1 MSMKQFLSLM
11 DGMSEYTQL
20 KAAIEAGRTPVSM
33 TGAAAAHKTH
43 IIASLRAQLDR
54 SALVIVPDEST
65 AIRFAADLSV
75 LLGEPVQHFP
85 ARDFVL
91 LDMDGASGE
100 FEHQR
105 LGVLSAVLRQ
115 ECRVVVSS
123 VESACERTIPVERLR
138 SSILTIDQDECYE
151 AEQIVKKLLA
161 MGYQRREQV
170 EGICQFAKR
179 GGILDIFPPDR
190 TEPVRIEFW
199 DDSIDS
205 MFTFQVDTQRRQ
217 DPVERVTIPPA
228 REVLF
233 DSAEQLADL
242 LHQKVQEQKGKNGLK
257 VKEHLE
263 RDIERLEGG
272 LSPVSI
278 DRYQPLLYA
287 PETIFDYF
295 DEQSLTFLC
304 EPISCKEN
312 FANTMA
318 QHHEDVRML
327 LEDGVLFR
335 GCSTYYDDFTD
346 LCRNLVRH
354 TGILMDTF
362 SRSLNEV
369 VVRELISITASQLSA
384 WSGEYA
390 ILKDDLEDY
399 MKTGFCCVIFA
410 GTHRGAQALVDD
422 LNRDFSADLVQ
433 DVSQIIPRKIYVME
447 GTISAGMEYPQL
459 KLAVISHTRTG
470 SSKAKPARQ
479 KKGGGIKN
487 ISDLNVGDY
496 VVHVSHGI
504 GIFEGIVKR
513 DIHGVVKDYIQI
525 RYAGSDMLFV
535 PVTQLDLVTKY
546 IGGKE
551 DSIVKLNKLNSAEW
565 AKTRARVK
573 KAVKDMAD
581 ELIKLYAQRAAAK
594 GYAFSQDTDWQNDFE
609 RRFPYDETDDQLRCI
624 QEIKE
629 DMEKPTPMDRLLC
642 GDVGFGKTEVAIRA
656 AFKCVMDS
664 KQCAVLVPT
673 TILAWQHYQTFRKR
687 MEGFPIK
694 VDILSRFRTP
704 REQEQ
709 VLEELRRGE
718 IDVLVGTHRLV
729 QKDVRFKDLGLCII
743 DEEQRFGVKHKE
755 TFKEMRNNVDVLT
768 LSATPIPRTLNMAMS
783 GIRDMSTIEEAPQDR
798 QPVQTYVMEHDW
810 GILTQAMNK
819 ELRRGGQVFY
829 LHNRVDTI
837 DRCAATIQQMI
848 PDATVV
854 VAHGKMSEEQ
864 LSKVWKRL
872 IDHEIDILVCTTII
886 ETGVDVSNCN
896 TLIIED
902 ADRLGLSQLYQ
913 IRGRVGRSSRRAFA
927 YLTVTKGKALTD
939 VATKRLEAIREFTT
953 FGSGFRIAMRDLE
966 IRGAGNILGAQQ
978 HGHMEAVG
986 YEMYLKMLSDAVA
999 VAKGEKPDAQATECL
1014 VDIRIGAHIP
1024 EDYIESLAQRIDI
1037 YKKIASVQN
1046 EEDAMDIT
1054 DELIDRFGEP
1064 PEAVKGLIDVS
1075 LLRNMAAGLG
1085 IREISQRTD
1094 SLLFYPETVDMQ
1106 AASRL
1111 AAGLKGRVML
1121 NAGAKPYLAVKV
1133 AKGEKPI
1140 DTMRL
1145 ALTVMA
1151 GQDVAEAVQKPQKK
1165 QPLRGLP
1172 PKPYRD

>member
-1 MSMKQFLSLM
+1 MKQFLSLLQ
-11 DGMSEYTQL
+11 GMLEYQQL
-20 KAAIEAGRTPVSM
+20 SSALATGRTPVSVVG
-33 TGAAAAHKTH
+33 TAAAHKTH
-43 IIASLRAQLDR
+43 MIASLVSELNRQ
-54 SALVIVPDEST
+54 ALVIVPDEST
-65 AIRFAADLSV
+65 AIRFAADLST
-75 LLGEPVQHFP
+75 LLGEKVQHFP
-85 ARDFVL
+85 ARDYVL
-91 LDMDGASGE
+91 LDVDGASGE

-105 LGVLSAVLRQ
+105 LGVLSALVRK
-115 ECRVVVSS
+115 EARVVVAS
-123 VESACERTIPVERLR
+123 VESACERTLPVEKLQQ
-138 SSILTIDQDECYE
+138 SILTIDQNELYD
-151 AEQIVKKLLA
+151 ADQIVKQLVA
-161 MGYQRREQV
+161 MGYQRRDQV
-170 EGICQFAKR
+170 EGICQFARR
-179 GGILDIFPPDR
+179 GGILDVFPPDR
-190 TEPVRIEFW
+190 SEPVRIEFW
-199 DDSIDS
+199 DDSIDTMS
-205 MFTFQVDTQRRQ
+205 TFEVDTQRRQ
-217 DPVERVTIPPA
+217 EPIERVTLPPA
-228 REVLF
+228 REVLY
-233 DSAEQLADL
+233 DSPEQLVRL
-242 LHQKVQEQKGKNGLK
+242 LRAKAEEQKGKVGLK
-257 VKEHLE
+257 VREHLE
-263 RDIERLEGG
+263 KDIERLEGD
-272 LSPVSI
+272 LPPVSV
-278 DRYQPLLYA
+278 DRYLPILYA
-287 PETIFDYF
+287 PATIFDYF
-295 DEQSLTFLC
+295 EPQAMTFLC
-304 EPISCKEN
+304 EPVSCKEN
-312 FANTMA
+312 FSNAMA
-318 QHHEDVRML
+318 QHHEDVKML
-327 LEDGVLFR
+327 MEDGVLFR
-335 GCSTYYDDFTD
+335 GCSVFYDDFTD
-346 LCRNLVRH
+346 LCRSLCAHAGV
-354 TGILMDTF
+354 LMDTF
-362 SRSLNEV
+362 TRSLSEV
-369 VVRELISITASQLSA
+369 PVKELVQVTASQLST

-390 ILKDDLEDY
+390 ILKDDIEDY
-399 MKTGFCCVIFA
+399 MKTGFACVIFA
-410 GTHRGAQALVDD
+410 GTPRGAQALVSD
-422 LNRDFSADLVQ
+422 LQQDFSAQLVQ
-433 DVSQIIPRKIYVME
+433 DVSAIVPGNVSVLE
-447 GTISAGMEYPQL
+447 GTLSAGMEYPQL
-459 KLAVISHTRTG
+459 KLAILSHTRTG
-470 SSKAKPARQ
+470 GGKKKPVKQ
-479 KKGGGIKN
+479 KKGVNIKN

-513 DIHGVVKDYIQI
+513 DIHGVVKDYNKI

-535 PVTQLDLVTKY
+535 PVNQLDLVTRY
-546 IGGKE
+546 VGGKE
-551 DSIVKLNKLNSAEW
+551 DSVVKLNKLNSAEW

-594 GYAFSQDTDWQNDFE
+594 GYAFGQDTDWQNDFE

-624 QEIKE
+624 QEIKD
-629 DMEKPTPMDRLLC
+629 DMEKPVPMDRLLC

-656 AFKCVMDS
+656 AFKCVMDG

-673 TILAWQHYQTFRKR
+673 TILAWQHYQTFRNR
-687 MEGFPIK
+687 MEGFPVK

-709 VLEELRRGE
+709 VLEELRRGQ
-718 IDVLVGTHRLV
+718 IDILVGTHRLV
-729 QKDVRFKDLGLCII
+729 QKDVKFKDLGLCII

-829 LHNRVDTI
+829 LHNRVETI
-837 DRCAATIQQMI
+837 DRCAATIQNFL
-848 PDATVV
+848 PDAVVV

-999 VAKGEKPDAQATECL
+999 VAKGEKPDTQVTECL

-1024 EDYIESLAQRIDI
+1024 EEYIESLSQRIDI
-1037 YKKIASVQN
+1037 YKKIASIQN
-1046 EEDAMDIT
+1046 EGDALDIT
-1054 DELIDRFGEP
+1054 DELIDRFGDP

-1075 LLRNMAAGLG
+1075 LLRNTAAAQG
-1085 IREISQRTD
+1085 IKEISQRAD
-1094 SLLFYPETVDMQ
+1094 SLLLYPEVVDMEK
-1106 AASRL
+1106 ASRL
-1111 AAGLKGRVML
+1111 AAALKGRVML
-1121 NAGAKPYLAVKV
+1121 NAGAKPYLTVKV
-1133 AKGEKPI
+1133 AKGEKPL

-1145 ALTVMA
+1145 ALGIMA
-1151 GQDVAEAVQKPQKK
+1151 GESMTDGK
-1165 QPLRGLP
+1165 
-1172 PKPYRD
+1172 

>member
-1 MSMKQFLSLM
+1 M
-11 DGMSEYTQL
+11 
-20 KAAIEAGRTPVSM
+20 
-33 TGAAAAHKTH
+33 
-43 IIASLRAQLDR
+43 
-54 SALVIVPDEST
+54 
-65 AIRFAADLSV
+65 
-75 LLGEPVQHFP
+75 
-85 ARDFVL
+85 
-91 LDMDGASGE
+91 
-100 FEHQR
+100 
-105 LGVLSAVLRQ
+105 
-115 ECRVVVSS
+115 
-123 VESACERTIPVERLR
+123 
-138 SSILTIDQDECYE
+138 
-151 AEQIVKKLLA
+151 
-161 MGYQRREQV
+161 
-170 EGICQFAKR
+170 
-179 GGILDIFPPDR
+179 
-190 TEPVRIEFW
+190 
-199 DDSIDS
+199 
-205 MFTFQVDTQRRQ
+205 
-217 DPVERVTIPPA
+217 
-228 REVLF
+228 
-233 DSAEQLADL
+233 
-242 LHQKVQEQKGKNGLK
+242 
-257 VKEHLE
+257 
-263 RDIERLEGG
+263 
-272 LSPVSI
+272 
-278 DRYQPLLYA
+278 
-287 PETIFDYF
+287 
-295 DEQSLTFLC
+295 
-304 EPISCKEN
+304 
-312 FANTMA
+312 
-318 QHHEDVRML
+318 
-327 LEDGVLFR
+327 
-335 GCSTYYDDFTD
+335 
-346 LCRNLVRH
+346 
-354 TGILMDTF
+354 
-362 SRSLNEV
+362 
-369 VVRELISITASQLSA
+369 
-384 WSGEYA
+384 
-390 ILKDDLEDY
+390 
-399 MKTGFCCVIFA
+399 
-410 GTHRGAQALVDD
+410 
-422 LNRDFSADLVQ
+422 
-433 DVSQIIPRKIYVME
+433 
-447 GTISAGMEYPQL
+447 
-459 KLAVISHTRTG
+459 
-470 SSKAKPARQ
+470 
-479 KKGGGIKN
+479 
-487 ISDLNVGDY
+487 GDY

-513 DIHGVVKDYIQI
+513 DIHGVVKDYIKI

-551 DSIVKLNKLNSAEW
+551 DSVVKLNKLNSAEW

-581 ELIKLYAQRAAAK
+581 ELIKLYAKREAAQ
-594 GYAFSQDTDWQNDFE
+594 GYAFGPDTDWQNDFE

-624 QEIKE
+624 REIKD
-629 DMEKPTPMDRLLC
+629 DMEKPSPMDRLLC

-656 AFKCVMDS
+656 AFKCVMDG

-687 MEGFPIK
+687 MEGFPVK

-709 VLEELRRGE
+709 VLEELRRGQVD
-718 IDVLVGTHRLV
+718 IVVGTHRLV
-729 QKDVRFKDLGLCII
+729 QKDVKFKDLGLCII

-755 TFKEMRNNVDVLT
+755 SFKEMRNNVDVLT

-810 GILTQAMNK
+810 GILVQAISK

-837 DRCAATIQQMI
+837 DRCAATIQQFL

-872 IDHEIDILVCTTII
+872 LDHEIDILVCTTII

-986 YEMYLKMLSDAVA
+986 YEMYLKMLSEAVA
-999 VAKGEKPDAQATECL
+999 VAKGEKPEVQNTECL

-1024 EDYIESLAQRIDI
+1024 EDYIESLPQRIDI
-1037 YKKIASVQN
+1037 YKKIALVEN
-1046 EEDAMDIT
+1046 EKDASDII
-1054 DELIDRFGEP
+1054 DELIDRFGTP
-1064 PEAVKGLIDVS
+1064 PEAVKGLVDVS

-1133 AKGEKPI
+1133 AKGEKPV

-1145 ALTVMA
+1145 ALTMMA
-1151 GQDVAEAVQKPQKK
+1151 GEA
-1165 QPLRGLP
+1165 P
-1172 PKPYRD
+1172 PAK

>member
-1 MSMKQFLSLM
+1 M
-11 DGMSEYTQL
+11 
-20 KAAIEAGRTPVSM
+20 
-33 TGAAAAHKTH
+33 
-43 IIASLRAQLDR
+43 
-54 SALVIVPDEST
+54 
-65 AIRFAADLSV
+65 
-75 LLGEPVQHFP
+75 
-85 ARDFVL
+85 
-91 LDMDGASGE
+91 
-100 FEHQR
+100 
-105 LGVLSAVLRQ
+105 
-115 ECRVVVSS
+115 
-123 VESACERTIPVERLR
+123 
-138 SSILTIDQDECYE
+138 
-151 AEQIVKKLLA
+151 
-161 MGYQRREQV
+161 
-170 EGICQFAKR
+170 
-179 GGILDIFPPDR
+179 
-190 TEPVRIEFW
+190 
-199 DDSIDS
+199 
-205 MFTFQVDTQRRQ
+205 
-217 DPVERVTIPPA
+217 
-228 REVLF
+228 
-233 DSAEQLADL
+233 
-242 LHQKVQEQKGKNGLK
+242 
-257 VKEHLE
+257 
-263 RDIERLEGG
+263 
-272 LSPVSI
+272 
-278 DRYQPLLYA
+278 
-287 PETIFDYF
+287 
-295 DEQSLTFLC
+295 
-304 EPISCKEN
+304 
-312 FANTMA
+312 
-318 QHHEDVRML
+318 
-327 LEDGVLFR
+327 
-335 GCSTYYDDFTD
+335 
-346 LCRNLVRH
+346 
-354 TGILMDTF
+354 
-362 SRSLNEV
+362 
-369 VVRELISITASQLSA
+369 
-384 WSGEYA
+384 
-390 ILKDDLEDY
+390 
-399 MKTGFCCVIFA
+399 
-410 GTHRGAQALVDD
+410 
-422 LNRDFSADLVQ
+422 
-433 DVSQIIPRKIYVME
+433 
-447 GTISAGMEYPQL
+447 SAGMEYPQL
-459 KLAVISHTRTG
+459 KLAVISHAKTG
-470 SSKAKPARQ
+470 SSRKKPAKAK
-479 KKGGGIKN
+479 KGGIKN

-513 DIHGVVKDYIQI
+513 DIHGVVKDYIKI

-551 DSIVKLNKLNSAEW
+551 DSVVKLNKLNSAEW

-581 ELIKLYAQRAAAK
+581 ELIKLYAKREAAQ
-594 GYAFSQDTDWQNDFE
+594 GYAFGPDTDWQNDFE

-624 QEIKE
+624 QEIKD
-629 DMEKPTPMDRLLC
+629 DMEKPSPMDRLLC

-656 AFKCVMDS
+656 AFKCVMDG

-687 MEGFPIK
+687 MEGFPVK

-709 VLEELRRGE
+709 VLEELRRGQVD
-718 IDVLVGTHRLV
+718 IVVGTHRLV
-729 QKDVRFKDLGLCII
+729 QKDVKFKDLGLCII

-755 TFKEMRNNVDVLT
+755 SFKEMRNNVDVLT

-810 GILTQAMNK
+810 GILVQAISK

-837 DRCAATIQQMI
+837 DRCAATIQQFL

-872 IDHEIDILVCTTII
+872 LDHEIDILVCTTII

-986 YEMYLKMLSDAVA
+986 YEMYLKMLSEAVA
-999 VAKGEKPDAQATECL
+999 VAKGEKPEVQNTECL

-1024 EDYIESLAQRIDI
+1024 EDYIESLPQRIDI
-1037 YKKIASVQN
+1037 YKKIASVEN
-1046 EEDAMDIT
+1046 EKDASDII
-1054 DELIDRFGEP
+1054 DELIDRFGTP
-1064 PEAVKGLIDVS
+1064 PEAVKGLVDVS

-1133 AKGEKPI
+1133 AKGEKPV

-1145 ALTVMA
+1145 ALTMMA
-1151 GQDVAEAVQKPQKK
+1151 GEAPAAK
-1165 QPLRGLP
+1165 
-1172 PKPYRD
+1172 

>member
-1 MSMKQFLSLM
+1 M
-11 DGMSEYTQL
+11 
-20 KAAIEAGRTPVSM
+20 
-33 TGAAAAHKTH
+33 
-43 IIASLRAQLDR
+43 
-54 SALVIVPDEST
+54 
-65 AIRFAADLSV
+65 
-75 LLGEPVQHFP
+75 
-85 ARDFVL
+85 
-91 LDMDGASGE
+91 
-100 FEHQR
+100 
-105 LGVLSAVLRQ
+105 
-115 ECRVVVSS
+115 
-123 VESACERTIPVERLR
+123 
-138 SSILTIDQDECYE
+138 
-151 AEQIVKKLLA
+151 
-161 MGYQRREQV
+161 
-170 EGICQFAKR
+170 
-179 GGILDIFPPDR
+179 
-190 TEPVRIEFW
+190 
-199 DDSIDS
+199 
-205 MFTFQVDTQRRQ
+205 
-217 DPVERVTIPPA
+217 
-228 REVLF
+228 
-233 DSAEQLADL
+233 
-242 LHQKVQEQKGKNGLK
+242 
-257 VKEHLE
+257 
-263 RDIERLEGG
+263 
-272 LSPVSI
+272 
-278 DRYQPLLYA
+278 
-287 PETIFDYF
+287 
-295 DEQSLTFLC
+295 
-304 EPISCKEN
+304 
-312 FANTMA
+312 
-318 QHHEDVRML
+318 
-327 LEDGVLFR
+327 
-335 GCSTYYDDFTD
+335 
-346 LCRNLVRH
+346 
-354 TGILMDTF
+354 MDTF
-362 SRSLNEV
+362 TRSLSDV
-369 VVRELISITASQLSA
+369 PVRELVQLSASQLST

-390 ILKDDLEDY
+390 ILKDDIEDY

-410 GTHRGAQALVDD
+410 GTPRGAQALTED
-422 LNRDFSADLVQ
+422 LQKDFSAQLVR
-433 DVSQIIPRKIYVME
+433 DVPSIDPGRIYVLE
-447 GTISAGMEYPQL
+447 GTLSAGMEYPQL
-459 KLAVISHTRTG
+459 KLAVISHAKTG
-470 SSKAKPARQ
+470 SSRKKPAKAK
-479 KKGGGIKN
+479 KGGIKN

-513 DIHGVVKDYIQI
+513 DIHGVVKDYIKI

-551 DSIVKLNKLNSAEW
+551 DSVVKLNKLNSAEW

-581 ELIKLYAQRAAAK
+581 ELIKLYAKREAAQ
-594 GYAFSQDTDWQNDFE
+594 GYAFGPDTDWQNDFE

-624 QEIKE
+624 REIKD
-629 DMEKPTPMDRLLC
+629 DMEKPSPMDRLLC

-656 AFKCVMDS
+656 AFKCVMDG

-687 MEGFPIK
+687 MEGFPVK

-709 VLEELRRGE
+709 VLEELRRGQVD
-718 IDVLVGTHRLV
+718 IVVGTHRLV
-729 QKDVRFKDLGLCII
+729 QKDVKFKDLGLCII

-755 TFKEMRNNVDVLT
+755 SFKEMRNNVDVLT

-810 GILTQAMNK
+810 GILVQAISK

-837 DRCAATIQQMI
+837 DRCAATIQQFL

-872 IDHEIDILVCTTII
+872 LDHEIDILVCTTII

-986 YEMYLKMLSDAVA
+986 YEMYLKMLSEAVA
-999 VAKGEKPDAQATECL
+999 VAKGEKPEVQNTECL

-1024 EDYIESLAQRIDI
+1024 EDYIESLPQRIDI
-1037 YKKIASVQN
+1037 YKKIASVEN
-1046 EEDAMDIT
+1046 EKDASDII
-1054 DELIDRFGEP
+1054 DELIDRFGTP
-1064 PEAVKGLIDVS
+1064 PEAVKGLVDVS

-1133 AKGEKPI
+1133 AKGEKPV

-1145 ALTVMA
+1145 ALTMMA
-1151 GQDVAEAVQKPQKK
+1151 GEA
-1165 QPLRGLP
+1165 P
-1172 PKPYRD
+1172 PAK

>member
-1 MSMKQFLSLM
+1 MKQFLSLL
-11 DGMSEYTQL
+11 DGMMEYEQL
-20 KAAIEAGRTPVSM
+20 KTALQNGRTPISIS
-33 TGAAAAHKTH
+33 GAAASHKTNM
-43 IIASLRAQLDR
+43 IA
-54 SALVIVPDEST
+54 ALVSQLNRRALIIVPDEST
-65 AIRFAADLSV
+65 AIRFAADLST
-75 LLGEPVQHFP
+75 LLGEKVLHFP
-85 ARDFVL
+85 ARDYVL
-91 LDMDGASGE
+91 LDVDGASGE

-105 LGVLSAVLRQ
+105 LGVLSAVLRK
-115 ECRVVVSS
+115 EAKVVVSS
-123 VESACERTIPVERLR
+123 IESACERTIPVKKLEE
-138 SSILTIDQDECYE
+138 SILTIDSDGQYDCEK
-151 AEQIVKKLLA
+151 IVEKLVA
-161 MGYQRREQV
+161 MGYQRRDQV
-170 EGICQFAKR
+170 EGICQFARR

-190 TEPVRIEFW
+190 TDPVRIEFW
-199 DDSIDS
+199 DDEIDMMS
-205 MFTFQVDTQRRQ
+205 SFQVDTQRRQ
-217 DPVERVTIPPA
+217 DPVDKVTIPPA

-233 DSAEQLADL
+233 DSPQALIDL
-242 LHQKVQEQKGKNGLK
+242 LNKQVEAQKGKTGVK

-263 RDIERLEGG
+263 RDIERLDGG

-278 DRYQPLLYA
+278 DRYLPILYE
-287 PETIFDYF
+287 PTTIFDYF
-295 DEQSLTFLC
+295 EADAMTFLC

-312 FANTMA
+312 FSNAMA
-318 QHHEDVRML
+318 QHHEDVKML
-327 LEDGVLFR
+327 LEDGILFR
-335 GCSTYYDDFTD
+335 GCSVYYDDFTD
-346 LCRNLVRH
+346 LCQNLCRH
-354 TGILMDTF
+354 AGVLMDTF
-362 SRSLNEV
+362 SRSVNEV
-369 VVRELISITASQLSA
+369 PIKELISITASQLST

-390 ILKDDLEDY
+390 ILKDDIEDY
-399 MKTGFCCVIFA
+399 VKTGFCCVIFA
-410 GTHRGAQALVDD
+410 GTYRGAQALVSD
-422 LNRDFSADLVQ
+422 LNHDFSADFVQ
-433 DVSQIIPRKIYVME
+433 DVSTIVPGKIYVVE
-447 GTISAGMEYPQL
+447 GTLSAGMEYPQL
-459 KLAVISHTRTG
+459 KLAVLSHTKTG
-470 SSKAKPARQ
+470 ASKTKAPKQ
-479 KKGGGIKN
+479 KKGVNIKN

-513 DIHGVVKDYIQI
+513 DIHGVVKDYIKI

-581 ELIKLYAQRAAAK
+581 ELIKLYAKREAAK

-624 QEIKE
+624 QEIKD
-629 DMEKPTPMDRLLC
+629 DMEKPVPMDRLLC

-656 AFKCVMDS
+656 AFKCVMDG

-718 IDVLVGTHRLV
+718 IDIVVGTHRLV
-729 QKDVRFKDLGLCII
+729 QKDVKFKDLGLCII

-755 TFKEMRNNVDVLT
+755 SFKEMRNNVDVLT

-837 DRCAATIQQMI
+837 DRCAATIQQFL

-902 ADRLGLSQLYQ
+902 ADKLGLSQLYQ

-999 VAKGEKPDAQATECL
+999 VAKGEKPDAQTTECL

-1037 YKKIASVQN
+1037 YKKIASIEN
-1046 EEDAMDIT
+1046 EADALDIT
-1054 DELIDRFGEP
+1054 DELIDRFGDP

-1075 LLRNMAAGLG
+1075 LLRNTAAKIG
-1085 IREISQRTD
+1085 IKEISQRAD
-1094 SLLFYPETVDMQ
+1094 SLLLYPEMVDMEK
-1106 AASRL
+1106 ASHL
-1111 AAGLKGRVML
+1111 ASALKGRVML
-1121 NAGAKPYLAVKV
+1121 NAGAKPYITVKV

-1140 DTMRL
+1140 DTMRI
-1145 ALTVMA
+1145 ALGIMSGENV
-1151 GQDVAEAVQKPQKK
+1151 DLSKK
-1165 QPLRGLP
+1165 
-1172 PKPYRD
+1172 

>member
-1 MSMKQFLSLM
+1 MKQFLTLM
-11 DGMSEYTQL
+11 DGMVEYRQM
-20 KAAIEAGRTPVSM
+20 KEALQQGRVPVSVS
-33 TGAAAAHKTH
+33 GVSASHKTH
-43 IIASLRAQLDR
+43 IIASLAAQLEKP
-54 SALVIVPDEST
+54 ALVIVPDEST
-65 AIRFAADLSV
+65 AIRFTADLSV
-75 LLGEPVQHFP
+75 LLGERVLHFP
-85 ARDFVL
+85 ARDYVL
-91 LDMDGASGE
+91 LDVDGASGE

-105 LGVLSAVLRQ
+105 LGVLSELLQGTA
-115 ECRVVVSS
+115 RVVVASA
-123 VESACERTIPVERLR
+123 ESACERTIPKETLKD
-138 SSILTIDQDECYE
+138 SILTIDMDGSYDQK
-151 AEQIVKKLLA
+151 QVVKKLVA
-161 MGYQRREQV
+161 MGYQYRDQV
-170 EGICQFAKR
+170 EGICQFARR

-190 TEPVRIEFW
+190 SEPVRIEFW
-199 DDSIDS
+199 DDEIDTMS
-205 MFTFQVDTQRRQ
+205 TFQVDTQRRQ
-217 DPVERVTIPPA
+217 DSIEQVTIPPA
-228 REVLF
+228 REVLYQ
-233 DSAEQLADL
+233 SPQKLADL
-242 LHQKVQEQKGKNGLK
+242 LRQQMAAQKGKAGVQ
-257 VKEHLE
+257 VKEHLQ

-272 LSPVSI
+272 LNPVSI
-278 DRYQPLLYA
+278 DRYLPILYQPQ
-287 PETIFDYF
+287 TIFDYF
-295 DEQSLTFLC
+295 EADALAFLC
-304 EPISCKEN
+304 EPVSCKEN
-312 FANTMA
+312 FANAMA
-318 QHHEDVRML
+318 QHHEDVKML
-327 LEDGVLFR
+327 MEQGILFR
-335 GCSTYYDDFTD
+335 GCSVYYDDFTE
-346 LCRNLVRH
+346 LCRKFCRCQSVM
-354 TGILMDTF
+354 MDTF
-362 SRSLNEV
+362 TRSLSDV
-369 VVRELISITASQLSA
+369 PVRELVQLSASQLST

-390 ILKDDLEDY
+390 ILKDDIEDY

-410 GTHRGAQALVDD
+410 GTPRGAQALTED
-422 LNRDFSADLVQ
+422 LQKDFSAQLVR
-433 DVSQIIPRKIYVME
+433 DVPSIDPGRIYVLE
-447 GTISAGMEYPQL
+447 GTLSAGMEYPQL
-459 KLAVISHTRTG
+459 KLAVISHAKTG
-470 SSKAKPARQ
+470 SSHKKPAKAK
-479 KKGGGIKN
+479 KGGIKN

-513 DIHGVVKDYIQI
+513 DIHGVVKDYIKI

-551 DSIVKLNKLNSAEW
+551 DSVVKLNKLNSAEW

-581 ELIKLYAQRAAAK
+581 ELIKLYAKREAAQ
-594 GYAFSQDTDWQNDFE
+594 GYAFGPDTDWQNDFE

-624 QEIKE
+624 REIKD
-629 DMEKPTPMDRLLC
+629 DMEKPSPMDRLLC

-656 AFKCVMDS
+656 AFKCVMDG

-687 MEGFPIK
+687 MEGFPVK

-709 VLEELRRGE
+709 VLEELRRGQVD
-718 IDVLVGTHRLV
+718 IVVGTHRLV
-729 QKDVRFKDLGLCII
+729 QKDVKFKDLGLCII

-755 TFKEMRNNVDVLT
+755 SFKEMRNNVDVLT

-810 GILTQAMNK
+810 GILVQAISK

-837 DRCAATIQQMI
+837 DRCAATIQQFL

-872 IDHEIDILVCTTII
+872 LDHEIDILVCTTII

-986 YEMYLKMLSDAVA
+986 YEMYLKMLSEAVA
-999 VAKGEKPDAQATECL
+999 VAKGEKPEVQNTECL

-1024 EDYIESLAQRIDI
+1024 EDYIESLPQRIDI
-1037 YKKIASVQN
+1037 YKKIASVEN
-1046 EEDAMDIT
+1046 EKDASDII
-1054 DELIDRFGEP
+1054 DELIDRFGTP
-1064 PEAVKGLIDVS
+1064 PEAVKGLVDVS

-1133 AKGEKPI
+1133 AKGEKPV

-1145 ALTVMA
+1145 ALTMMA
-1151 GQDVAEAVQKPQKK
+1151 GEA
-1165 QPLRGLP
+1165 P
-1172 PKPYRD
+1172 PAK

>member
-1 MSMKQFLSLM
+1 MKQFFSLL
-11 DGMSEYTQL
+11 DGMMEYRQL
-20 KAAIEAGRTPVSM
+20 KEAIEQGRVPVSL

-43 IIASLRAQLDR
+43 IIASLVYQLQR
-54 SALVIVPDEST
+54 PALVIVPDEST
-65 AIRFAADLSV
+65 AIRFAADLNT
-75 LLGEPVQHFP
+75 LLGERVLHFP
-85 ARDFVL
+85 ARDYVL
-91 LDMDGASGE
+91 LDVDGASGE

-105 LGVLSAVLRQ
+105 LGTLSALLRG
-115 ECRVVVSS
+115 EARVVVASA
-123 VESACERTIPVERLR
+123 ESACERTIPKEKLTA
-138 SSILTIDQDECYE
+138 SILEIDQDGSYDEE
-151 AEQIVKKLLA
+151 EIVQKLVA
-161 MGYQRREQV
+161 MGYQHRDQV
-170 EGICQFAKR
+170 EGICQFARR

-190 TEPVRIEFW
+190 TQPVRIEFW
-199 DDSIDS
+199 DDSIDTMS
-205 MFTFQVDTQRRQ
+205 TFQVDTQRRQ

-228 REVLF
+228 REVLY
-233 DSAEQLADL
+233 DSPEKLIAL
-242 LHQKVQEQKGKNGLK
+242 LQKQVAAQKGKAGVQ
-257 VKEHLE
+257 VKEHLQ
-263 RDIERLEGG
+263 RDIERLDGG

-278 DRYQPLLYA
+278 DRYLPILYE
-287 PETIFDYF
+287 PQTILDYF
-295 DEQSLTFLC
+295 DEQAMTFLC
-304 EPISCKEN
+304 EPVSCREN
-312 FANTMA
+312 FANAMA
-318 QHHEDVRML
+318 QHHEDIKML
-327 LEDGVLFR
+327 LEEGVLFK
-335 GCSTYYDDFTD
+335 GCSVYYDDFTE
-346 LCRNLVRH
+346 LCRKLCRH
-354 TGILMDTF
+354 QGVLMDTF
-362 SRSLNEV
+362 TRSLNEV
-369 VVRELISITASQLSA
+369 PLKELVQITASQLST

-390 ILKDDLEDY
+390 ILKDDVEDY
-399 MKTGFCCVIFA
+399 MKTGFCCVVFA
-410 GTHRGAQALVDD
+410 GTPRGAQALAED
-422 LNRDFSADLVQ
+422 LRQDFSADLVQ
-433 DVSQIIPRKIYVME
+433 DVSAITPGKIYVLE
-447 GTISAGMEYPQL
+447 GTLSAGMEYPQL
-459 KLAVISHTRTG
+459 KLAIISHAKTGVSRTRAP
-470 SSKAKPARQ
+470 KQ
-479 KKGGGIKN
+479 KKGGHIKN
-487 ISDLNVGDY
+487 LSDLNVGDY

-513 DIHGVVKDYIQI
+513 EIHGVVKDYIKI
-525 RYAGSDMLFV
+525 RYAGTDMLFV
-535 PVTQLDLVTKY
+535 PVTQMDLVTKY

-551 DSIVKLNKLNSAEW
+551 EGIVKLNKLNSAEW

-581 ELIKLYAQRAAAK
+581 ELIKLYAKREASK
-594 GYAFSQDTDWQNDFE
+594 GYAFGQDTDWQNDFE

-624 QEIKE
+624 QEIKA
-629 DMEKPTPMDRLLC
+629 DMERPVPMDRLLC

-656 AFKCVMDS
+656 AFKCVMDG

-673 TILAWQHYQTFRKR
+673 TILAWQHYQTFRNR
-687 MEGFPIK
+687 MEGFPVK

-718 IDVLVGTHRLV
+718 IDVIIGTHRLV
-729 QKDVRFKDLGLCII
+729 QKDVKFKDLGLCII

-837 DRCAATIQQMI
+837 DSCAATIQKLI

-872 IDHEIDILVCTTII
+872 LDHEIDILVCTTII

-999 VAKGEKPDAQATECL
+999 VAKGEKPDTQATECQ

-1024 EDYIESLAQRIDI
+1024 EDYIESLPQRIDI
-1037 YKKIASVQN
+1037 YKKIASVENDQ
-1046 EEDAMDIT
+1046 DALDIT
-1054 DELIDRFGEP
+1054 DELIDRFGDP
-1064 PEAVKGLIDVS
+1064 PESVKGLIDVS
-1075 LLRNMAAGLG
+1075 LLRNKAASLG
-1085 IREISQRTD
+1085 IKEISQRTD
-1094 SLLFYPETVDMQ
+1094 SLLFYPEVVDME

-1111 AAGLKGRVML
+1111 AANLKGRVML
-1121 NAGAKPYLAVKV
+1121 NAGAKPYLAVRV
-1133 AKGEKPI
+1133 LKGEKPV

-1145 ALTVMA
+1145 ALDAMSPDA
-1151 GQDVAEAVQKPQKK
+1151 PRA
-1165 QPLRGLP
+1165 
-1172 PKPYRD
+1172 

>member
-1 MSMKQFLSLM
+1 M
-11 DGMSEYTQL
+11 
-20 KAAIEAGRTPVSM
+20 
-33 TGAAAAHKTH
+33 
-43 IIASLRAQLDR
+43 
-54 SALVIVPDEST
+54 
-65 AIRFAADLSV
+65 
-75 LLGEPVQHFP
+75 
-85 ARDFVL
+85 
-91 LDMDGASGE
+91 
-100 FEHQR
+100 
-105 LGVLSAVLRQ
+105 
-115 ECRVVVSS
+115 
-123 VESACERTIPVERLR
+123 
-138 SSILTIDQDECYE
+138 
-151 AEQIVKKLLA
+151 
-161 MGYQRREQV
+161 
-170 EGICQFAKR
+170 
-179 GGILDIFPPDR
+179 
-190 TEPVRIEFW
+190 
-199 DDSIDS
+199 
-205 MFTFQVDTQRRQ
+205 
-217 DPVERVTIPPA
+217 
-228 REVLF
+228 
-233 DSAEQLADL
+233 
-242 LHQKVQEQKGKNGLK
+242 
-257 VKEHLE
+257 
-263 RDIERLEGG
+263 
-272 LSPVSI
+272 
-278 DRYQPLLYA
+278 
-287 PETIFDYF
+287 
-295 DEQSLTFLC
+295 
-304 EPISCKEN
+304 
-312 FANTMA
+312 
-318 QHHEDVRML
+318 
-327 LEDGVLFR
+327 
-335 GCSTYYDDFTD
+335 
-346 LCRNLVRH
+346 
-354 TGILMDTF
+354 
-362 SRSLNEV
+362 
-369 VVRELISITASQLSA
+369 
-384 WSGEYA
+384 
-390 ILKDDLEDY
+390 
-399 MKTGFCCVIFA
+399 
-410 GTHRGAQALVDD
+410 
-422 LNRDFSADLVQ
+422 
-433 DVSQIIPRKIYVME
+433 
-447 GTISAGMEYPQL
+447 
-459 KLAVISHTRTG
+459 
-470 SSKAKPARQ
+470 
-479 KKGGGIKN
+479 
-487 ISDLNVGDY
+487 GDY

-513 DIHGVVKDYIQI
+513 DIHGVVKDYIKI

-551 DSIVKLNKLNSAEW
+551 DSVVKLNKLNSAEW

-581 ELIKLYAQRAAAK
+581 ELIKLYAKREAAQ
-594 GYAFSQDTDWQNDFE
+594 GYAFGPDTDWQNDFE

-624 QEIKE
+624 QEIKD
-629 DMEKPTPMDRLLC
+629 DMEKPSPMDRLLC

-656 AFKCVMDS
+656 AFKCVMDG

-687 MEGFPIK
+687 MEGFPVK

-709 VLEELRRGE
+709 VLEELRRGQVD
-718 IDVLVGTHRLV
+718 IVVGTHRLV
-729 QKDVRFKDLGLCII
+729 QKDVKFKDLGLCII

-755 TFKEMRNNVDVLT
+755 SFKEMRNNVDVLT

-810 GILTQAMNK
+810 GILVQAISK

-837 DRCAATIQQMI
+837 DRCAATIQQFL

-864 LSKVWKRL
+864 LSKAWKRL
-872 IDHEIDILVCTTII
+872 LDHEIDILVCTTII

-986 YEMYLKMLSDAVA
+986 YEMYLKMLSEAVA
-999 VAKGEKPDAQATECL
+999 VAKGEKPEVQNTECL

-1024 EDYIESLAQRIDI
+1024 EDYIESLPQRIDI
-1037 YKKIASVQN
+1037 YKKIASVEN
-1046 EEDAMDIT
+1046 EKDASDII
-1054 DELIDRFGEP
+1054 DELIDRFGTP
-1064 PEAVKGLIDVS
+1064 PEAVKGLVDVS

-1094 SLLFYPETVDMQ
+1094 SLLFYPATVDMQ

-1133 AKGEKPI
+1133 AKGEKPV

-1145 ALTVMA
+1145 ALTMMA
-1151 GQDVAEAVQKPQKK
+1151 GEA
-1165 QPLRGLP
+1165 P
-1172 PKPYRD
+1172 PAK

>member
-1 MSMKQFLSLM
+1 MKQFLTLM
-11 DGMSEYTQL
+11 DGMVEYRQM
-20 KAAIEAGRTPVSM
+20 KEALQQGRVPVSVS
-33 TGAAAAHKTH
+33 GASASHKTH
-43 IIASLRAQLDR
+43 IIASLAAQLDKP
-54 SALVIVPDEST
+54 ALVIVPDEST
-65 AIRFAADLSV
+65 AIRFTADLSV
-75 LLGEPVQHFP
+75 LLGERVLHFP
-85 ARDFVL
+85 ARDYVL
-91 LDMDGASGE
+91 LDVDGASGE

-105 LGVLSAVLRQ
+105 LGVLSELLQGTA
-115 ECRVVVSS
+115 RVVVASA
-123 VESACERTIPVERLR
+123 ESACERTIPKETLKD
-138 SSILTIDQDECYE
+138 SILTIDMDGSYDQ
-151 AEQIVKKLLA
+151 EQVVKKLVA
-161 MGYQRREQV
+161 MGYQCRDQV
-170 EGICQFAKR
+170 EGICQFARR

-190 TEPVRIEFW
+190 NEPVRIEFW
-199 DDSIDS
+199 DDEIDTMS
-205 MFTFQVDTQRRQ
+205 TFQVDTQRRQ
-217 DPVERVTIPPA
+217 DSIEQVTIPPA
-228 REVLF
+228 REVLYQ
-233 DSAEQLADL
+233 SPQKLAEL
-242 LHQKVQEQKGKNGLK
+242 LRQQMAAQKGKAGVQ
-257 VKEHLE
+257 VKEHLQ

-272 LSPVSI
+272 LNPVSI
-278 DRYQPLLYA
+278 DRYLPILYQPQ
-287 PETIFDYF
+287 TIFDYF
-295 DEQSLTFLC
+295 EADALAFLC
-304 EPISCKEN
+304 EPVSCKEN
-312 FANTMA
+312 FANAMA
-318 QHHEDVRML
+318 QHHEDVKML
-327 LEDGVLFR
+327 MEQGILFR
-335 GCSTYYDDFTD
+335 GCSVYYDDFTE
-346 LCRNLVRH
+346 LCRKFCRCQSVM
-354 TGILMDTF
+354 MDTF
-362 SRSLNEV
+362 TRSLSDV
-369 VVRELISITASQLSA
+369 PVRELVQMSASQLST

-390 ILKDDLEDY
+390 ILKDDIEDY

-410 GTHRGAQALVDD
+410 GTSRGAQALTED
-422 LNRDFSADLVQ
+422 LQKDFSAQLVR
-433 DVSQIIPRKIYVME
+433 DVPSIDPGRIYVLE
-447 GTISAGMEYPQL
+447 GTLSAGMEYPQL
-459 KLAVISHTRTG
+459 KLAVISHAKTG
-470 SSKAKPARQ
+470 SSRKKPAKAK
-479 KKGGGIKN
+479 KGGIKN

-513 DIHGVVKDYIQI
+513 DIHGVVKDYIKI

-551 DSIVKLNKLNSAEW
+551 DSVVKLNKLNSAEW

-581 ELIKLYAQRAAAK
+581 ELIKLYAKREAAQ
-594 GYAFSQDTDWQNDFE
+594 GYAFGPDTDWQNDFE

-624 QEIKE
+624 REIKD
-629 DMEKPTPMDRLLC
+629 DMEKPSPMDRLLC

-656 AFKCVMDS
+656 AFKCVMDG

-687 MEGFPIK
+687 MEGFPVK

-709 VLEELRRGE
+709 VLEELRRGQ
-718 IDVLVGTHRLV
+718 IDIVVGTHRLV
-729 QKDVRFKDLGLCII
+729 QKDVKFKDLGLCII

-755 TFKEMRNNVDVLT
+755 SFKEMRNNVDVLT

-810 GILTQAMNK
+810 GILVQAISK

-837 DRCAATIQQMI
+837 DRCAATIQQFL

-872 IDHEIDILVCTTII
+872 LDHEIDILVCTTII

-986 YEMYLKMLSDAVA
+986 YEMYLKMLSEAVA
-999 VAKGEKPDAQATECL
+999 VAKGEKPEVQNTECL

-1024 EDYIESLAQRIDI
+1024 EDYIESLPQRIDI
-1037 YKKIASVQN
+1037 YKKIASVEN
-1046 EEDAMDIT
+1046 EKDASDII
-1054 DELIDRFGEP
+1054 DELIDRFGTP
-1064 PEAVKGLIDVS
+1064 PEAVKGLVDVS

-1133 AKGEKPI
+1133 AKGEKPV

-1145 ALTVMA
+1145 ALTMMA
-1151 GQDVAEAVQKPQKK
+1151 GETPAAK
-1165 QPLRGLP
+1165 
-1172 PKPYRD
+1172 

>member
-1 MSMKQFLSLM
+1 MKQFLTLM
-11 DGMSEYTQL
+11 DGMVEYRQM
-20 KAAIEAGRTPVSM
+20 KEALQQGRVPISVS
-33 TGAAAAHKTH
+33 GASASHKTH
-43 IIASLRAQLDR
+43 IIASLTAQLDKP
-54 SALVIVPDEST
+54 ALVIVPDEST
-65 AIRFAADLSV
+65 AIRFTADLSV
-75 LLGEPVQHFP
+75 LLGERVLHFP
-85 ARDFVL
+85 ARDYVL
-91 LDMDGASGE
+91 LDVDGASGE

-105 LGVLSAVLRQ
+105 LGVLSELLQGTA
-115 ECRVVVSS
+115 RVVVASA
-123 VESACERTIPVERLR
+123 ESACERTIPKETLKD
-138 SSILTIDQDECYE
+138 SILTIDMDGSYDQ
-151 AEQIVKKLLA
+151 EQVVKKLVA
-161 MGYQRREQV
+161 MSYQCRDQV
-170 EGICQFAKR
+170 EGICQFARR

-190 TEPVRIEFW
+190 SEPVRIEFW
-199 DDSIDS
+199 DDEIDTMS
-205 MFTFQVDTQRRQ
+205 TFQVDTQRRQ
-217 DPVERVTIPPA
+217 DSIEQVTIPPA
-228 REVLF
+228 REVLYQ
-233 DSAEQLADL
+233 SPQKLADL
-242 LHQKVQEQKGKNGLK
+242 LRQQMAAQKGKAGVQ
-257 VKEHLE
+257 VKEHLQ

-272 LSPVSI
+272 LNPVSI
-278 DRYQPLLYA
+278 DRYLPILYQPQ
-287 PETIFDYF
+287 TIFDYF
-295 DEQSLTFLC
+295 EADALAFLC
-304 EPISCKEN
+304 EPVSCKEN
-312 FANTMA
+312 FANAMA
-318 QHHEDVRML
+318 QHHEDVKML
-327 LEDGVLFR
+327 MEQGILFR
-335 GCSTYYDDFTD
+335 GCSVYYDDFTE
-346 LCRNLVRH
+346 LCRKFCRCQSVM
-354 TGILMDTF
+354 MDTF
-362 SRSLNEV
+362 TRSLSDV
-369 VVRELISITASQLSA
+369 PVRELVQLSASQLST

-390 ILKDDLEDY
+390 ILKDDIEDY

-410 GTHRGAQALVDD
+410 GTPRGAQALTED
-422 LNRDFSADLVQ
+422 LQKDFSAQLVR
-433 DVSQIIPRKIYVME
+433 DVPSIDPGRIYVLE
-447 GTISAGMEYPQL
+447 GTLSAGMEYPQL
-459 KLAVISHTRTG
+459 KLAVISHAKTG
-470 SSKAKPARQ
+470 SSRKKSAKAK
-479 KKGGGIKN
+479 KGGIKN

-513 DIHGVVKDYIQI
+513 DIHGVVKDYIKI

-551 DSIVKLNKLNSAEW
+551 DSVVKLNKLNSAEW

-573 KAVKDMAD
+573 KAVKNMAD
-581 ELIKLYAQRAAAK
+581 ELIKLYAKREAAQ
-594 GYAFSQDTDWQNDFE
+594 GYAFGPDTDWQNDFE

-624 QEIKE
+624 REIKD
-629 DMEKPTPMDRLLC
+629 DMEKPSPMDRLLC

-656 AFKCVMDS
+656 AFKCVMDG

-687 MEGFPIK
+687 MEGFPVK

-709 VLEELRRGE
+709 VLEELRRGQVD
-718 IDVLVGTHRLV
+718 IVVGTHRLV
-729 QKDVRFKDLGLCII
+729 QKDVKFKDLGLCII

-755 TFKEMRNNVDVLT
+755 SFKEMRNNVDVLT

-810 GILTQAMNK
+810 GILVQAISK

-837 DRCAATIQQMI
+837 DRCAATIQQFL

-872 IDHEIDILVCTTII
+872 LDHEIDILVCTTII

-986 YEMYLKMLSDAVA
+986 YEMYLKMLSEAVA
-999 VAKGEKPDAQATECL
+999 VAKGEKPEVQNTECL

-1024 EDYIESLAQRIDI
+1024 EDYIESLPQRIDI
-1037 YKKIASVQN
+1037 YKKIASVEN
-1046 EEDAMDIT
+1046 EKDASDII
-1054 DELIDRFGEP
+1054 DELIDRFGTP
-1064 PEAVKGLIDVS
+1064 PEAVKGLVDVS

-1133 AKGEKPI
+1133 AKGEKPV

-1145 ALTVMA
+1145 ALTMMA
-1151 GQDVAEAVQKPQKK
+1151 GEA
-1165 QPLRGLP
+1165 P
-1172 PKPYRD
+1172 PAK

>member
-1 MSMKQFLSLM
+1 MKQFLTLM
-11 DGMSEYTQL
+11 DGMVEYRQM
-20 KAAIEAGRTPVSM
+20 KEALQQGRVPVSVS
-33 TGAAAAHKTH
+33 GVSASHKTH
-43 IIASLRAQLDR
+43 IIASLAAQLEKP
-54 SALVIVPDEST
+54 ALVIVPDEST
-65 AIRFAADLSV
+65 AIRFTADLSV
-75 LLGEPVQHFP
+75 LLGERVLHFP
-85 ARDFVL
+85 ARDYVL
-91 LDMDGASGE
+91 LDVDGASGE

-105 LGVLSAVLRQ
+105 LGMLSELLQGTA
-115 ECRVVVSS
+115 RVVVASA
-123 VESACERTIPVERLR
+123 ESACERTIPKETLKD
-138 SSILTIDQDECYE
+138 SILTIDMDGSYDQ
-151 AEQIVKKLLA
+151 EQVVKKLVA
-161 MGYQRREQV
+161 MGYQYRDQV
-170 EGICQFAKR
+170 EGICQFARR

-190 TEPVRIEFW
+190 SEPVRIEFW
-199 DDSIDS
+199 DDEIDTMS
-205 MFTFQVDTQRRQ
+205 TFQVDTQRRQ
-217 DPVERVTIPPA
+217 DSIEQVTIPPA
-228 REVLF
+228 REVLYQ
-233 DSAEQLADL
+233 SPQKLADL
-242 LHQKVQEQKGKNGLK
+242 LRQQMAAQKGKAGVQ
-257 VKEHLE
+257 VKEHLQ

-272 LSPVSI
+272 LNPVSI
-278 DRYQPLLYA
+278 DRYLPILYQPQ
-287 PETIFDYF
+287 TIFDYF
-295 DEQSLTFLC
+295 EADALAFLC
-304 EPISCKEN
+304 EPVSCKEN
-312 FANTMA
+312 FANAMA
-318 QHHEDVRML
+318 QHHEDVKML
-327 LEDGVLFR
+327 MEQGILFR
-335 GCSTYYDDFTD
+335 GCSVYYDDFTE
-346 LCRNLVRH
+346 LCRKFCRCQSVM
-354 TGILMDTF
+354 MDTF
-362 SRSLNEV
+362 TRSLSDV
-369 VVRELISITASQLSA
+369 PVRELVQLSASQLST

-390 ILKDDLEDY
+390 ILKDDIEDY

-410 GTHRGAQALVDD
+410 GTPRGAQALTED
-422 LNRDFSADLVQ
+422 LQKDFSAQLVR
-433 DVSQIIPRKIYVME
+433 DVPSIDPGRIYVLE
-447 GTISAGMEYPQL
+447 GTLSAGMEYPQL
-459 KLAVISHTRTG
+459 KLAVISHAKTG
-470 SSKAKPARQ
+470 SSRKKPAKAK
-479 KKGGGIKN
+479 KGGIKN

-513 DIHGVVKDYIQI
+513 DIHGVVKDYIKI

-551 DSIVKLNKLNSAEW
+551 DSVVKLNKLNSAEW

-581 ELIKLYAQRAAAK
+581 ELIKLYAKREAAQ
-594 GYAFSQDTDWQNDFE
+594 GYAFGPDTDWQNDFE

-624 QEIKE
+624 REIKD
-629 DMEKPTPMDRLLC
+629 DMEKPSPMDRLLC

-656 AFKCVMDS
+656 AFKCVMDG

-687 MEGFPIK
+687 MEGFPVK

-709 VLEELRRGE
+709 VLEELRRGQVD
-718 IDVLVGTHRLV
+718 IVVGTHRLV
-729 QKDVRFKDLGLCII
+729 QKDVKFKDLGLCII

-755 TFKEMRNNVDVLT
+755 SFKEMRNNVDVLT

-810 GILTQAMNK
+810 GILVQAISK

-837 DRCAATIQQMI
+837 DRCAATIQQFL

-872 IDHEIDILVCTTII
+872 LDHEIDILVCTTII

-986 YEMYLKMLSDAVA
+986 YEMYLKMLSEAVA
-999 VAKGEKPDAQATECL
+999 VAKGEKPEVQNTECL

-1024 EDYIESLAQRIDI
+1024 EDYIESLPQRIDI
-1037 YKKIASVQN
+1037 YKKIASVEN
-1046 EEDAMDIT
+1046 EKDASDII
-1054 DELIDRFGEP
+1054 DELIDRFGTP
-1064 PEAVKGLIDVS
+1064 PEAVKGLVDVS

-1133 AKGEKPI
+1133 AKGEKPV

-1145 ALTVMA
+1145 ALTMMA
-1151 GQDVAEAVQKPQKK
+1151 GEA
-1165 QPLRGLP
+1165 P
-1172 PKPYRD
+1172 PAK

>member
-1 MSMKQFLSLM
+1 MKQFLTLM
-11 DGMSEYTQL
+11 DGMVEYRQM
-20 KAAIEAGRTPVSM
+20 KEALQQGRVPVSVS
-33 TGAAAAHKTH
+33 GVSASHKTH
-43 IIASLRAQLDR
+43 IIASLAAQLEKP
-54 SALVIVPDEST
+54 ALVIVPDEST
-65 AIRFAADLSV
+65 AIRFTADLSV
-75 LLGEPVQHFP
+75 LLGERVLHFP
-85 ARDFVL
+85 ARDYVL
-91 LDMDGASGE
+91 LDVDGASGE

-105 LGVLSAVLRQ
+105 LGVLSELLQGTA
-115 ECRVVVSS
+115 RVVVASA
-123 VESACERTIPVERLR
+123 ESACERTIPKETLKD
-138 SSILTIDQDECYE
+138 SILTIDMDGSYDQ
-151 AEQIVKKLLA
+151 EQVVKKLVA
-161 MGYQRREQV
+161 MGYQYRDQV
-170 EGICQFAKR
+170 EGICQFARR

-190 TEPVRIEFW
+190 SEPVRIEFW
-199 DDSIDS
+199 DDEIDTMS
-205 MFTFQVDTQRRQ
+205 TFQVDTQRRQ
-217 DPVERVTIPPA
+217 DSIEQVTIPPA
-228 REVLF
+228 REVLYQ
-233 DSAEQLADL
+233 SPQKLADL
-242 LHQKVQEQKGKNGLK
+242 LRQQMAAQKGKAGVQ
-257 VKEHLE
+257 VKEHLQ

-272 LSPVSI
+272 LNPVSI
-278 DRYQPLLYA
+278 DRYLPILYQPQ
-287 PETIFDYF
+287 TIFDYF
-295 DEQSLTFLC
+295 EADALAFLC
-304 EPISCKEN
+304 EPVSCKEN
-312 FANTMA
+312 FANAMA
-318 QHHEDVRML
+318 QHHEDVKML
-327 LEDGVLFR
+327 MEQGILFR
-335 GCSTYYDDFTD
+335 GCSVYYDDFTE
-346 LCRNLVRH
+346 LCRKFCRCQSVM
-354 TGILMDTF
+354 MDTF
-362 SRSLNEV
+362 TRSLSDV
-369 VVRELISITASQLSA
+369 PVRELVQLSASQLST

-390 ILKDDLEDY
+390 ILKDDIEDY

-410 GTHRGAQALVDD
+410 GTPRGAQALTED
-422 LNRDFSADLVQ
+422 LQKDFSAQLVR
-433 DVSQIIPRKIYVME
+433 DVPSIDPGRIYVLE
-447 GTISAGMEYPQL
+447 GTLSAGMEYPQL
-459 KLAVISHTRTG
+459 KLAVISHAKTG
-470 SSKAKPARQ
+470 SSRKKPAKAK
-479 KKGGGIKN
+479 KGGIKN

-513 DIHGVVKDYIQI
+513 DIHGVVKDYIKI

-551 DSIVKLNKLNSAEW
+551 DSVVKLNKLNSAEW

-581 ELIKLYAQRAAAK
+581 ELIKLYAKREAAQ
-594 GYAFSQDTDWQNDFE
+594 GYAFGPDTDWQNDFE

-624 QEIKE
+624 REIKD
-629 DMEKPTPMDRLLC
+629 DMEKPSPMDRLLC

-656 AFKCVMDS
+656 AFKCVMDG

-687 MEGFPIK
+687 MEGFPVK

-709 VLEELRRGE
+709 VLEELRRGQVD
-718 IDVLVGTHRLV
+718 IVVGTHRLV
-729 QKDVRFKDLGLCII
+729 QKDVKFKDLGLCII

-755 TFKEMRNNVDVLT
+755 SFKEMRNNVDVLT

-810 GILTQAMNK
+810 GILVQAISK

-837 DRCAATIQQMI
+837 DRCAATIQQFL

-872 IDHEIDILVCTTII
+872 LDHEIDILVCTTII

-986 YEMYLKMLSDAVA
+986 YEMYLKMLSEAVA
-999 VAKGEKPDAQATECL
+999 VAKGEKPEVQNTECL

-1024 EDYIESLAQRIDI
+1024 EDYIESLPQRIDI
-1037 YKKIASVQN
+1037 YKKIASVEN
-1046 EEDAMDIT
+1046 EKDASDII
-1054 DELIDRFGEP
+1054 DELIDRFGTP
-1064 PEAVKGLIDVS
+1064 PEAVKGLVDVS

-1133 AKGEKPI
+1133 AKGEKPV

-1145 ALTVMA
+1145 ALTMMA
-1151 GQDVAEAVQKPQKK
+1151 GEA
-1165 QPLRGLP
+1165 P
-1172 PKPYRD
+1172 PAK

>member
-1 MSMKQFLSLM
+1 MKQFLTLM
-11 DGMSEYTQL
+11 DGMVEYRQM
-20 KAAIEAGRTPVSM
+20 KEALQQGRVPVSVS
-33 TGAAAAHKTH
+33 GVSASHKTH
-43 IIASLRAQLDR
+43 IIASLAAQLEKP
-54 SALVIVPDEST
+54 ALVIVPDEST
-65 AIRFAADLSV
+65 AIRFTADLSV
-75 LLGEPVQHFP
+75 LLGERVLHFP
-85 ARDFVL
+85 ARDYVL
-91 LDMDGASGE
+91 LDVDGASGE

-105 LGVLSAVLRQ
+105 LGVLSELLQGTA
-115 ECRVVVSS
+115 RVVVASA
-123 VESACERTIPVERLR
+123 ESACERTIPKETLKD
-138 SSILTIDQDECYE
+138 SILTIDMDGSYDQ
-151 AEQIVKKLLA
+151 EQVVKKLVA
-161 MGYQRREQV
+161 MGYQYRDQV
-170 EGICQFAKR
+170 EGICQFARR

-190 TEPVRIEFW
+190 SEPVRIEFW
-199 DDSIDS
+199 DDEIDTMS
-205 MFTFQVDTQRRQ
+205 TFQVDTQRRQ
-217 DPVERVTIPPA
+217 DSIEQVTIPPA
-228 REVLF
+228 REVLYQ
-233 DSAEQLADL
+233 SPQKLADL
-242 LHQKVQEQKGKNGLK
+242 LRQQMAAQKGKAGVQ
-257 VKEHLE
+257 VKEHLQ

-272 LSPVSI
+272 LNPVSI
-278 DRYQPLLYA
+278 DRYLPILYQPQ
-287 PETIFDYF
+287 TIFDYF
-295 DEQSLTFLC
+295 EADALAFLC
-304 EPISCKEN
+304 EPVSCKEN
-312 FANTMA
+312 FANAMA
-318 QHHEDVRML
+318 QHHEDVKML
-327 LEDGVLFR
+327 MEQGILFR
-335 GCSTYYDDFTD
+335 GCSVYYDDFTE
-346 LCRNLVRH
+346 LCRKFCRCQSVM
-354 TGILMDTF
+354 MDTF
-362 SRSLNEV
+362 TRSLSDV
-369 VVRELISITASQLSA
+369 PVRELVQLSASQLST

-390 ILKDDLEDY
+390 ILKDDIEDY

-410 GTHRGAQALVDD
+410 GTPRGAQALTED
-422 LNRDFSADLVQ
+422 LQKDFSAQLVR
-433 DVSQIIPRKIYVME
+433 DVPSIDPGRIYVLE
-447 GTISAGMEYPQL
+447 GTLSAGMEYPQL
-459 KLAVISHTRTG
+459 KLAVISHAKTG
-470 SSKAKPARQ
+470 SSRKKPAKAK
-479 KKGGGIKN
+479 KGGIKN

-513 DIHGVVKDYIQI
+513 DIHGVVKDYIKI

-551 DSIVKLNKLNSAEW
+551 DSVVKLNKLNSAEW

-581 ELIKLYAQRAAAK
+581 ELIKLYAKREAAQ
-594 GYAFSQDTDWQNDFE
+594 GYAFGPDTDWQNDFE

-624 QEIKE
+624 QEIKD
-629 DMEKPTPMDRLLC
+629 DMEKPSPMDRLLC

-656 AFKCVMDS
+656 AFKCVMDG

-687 MEGFPIK
+687 MGGFPVK

-709 VLEELRRGE
+709 VLEELRRGQVD
-718 IDVLVGTHRLV
+718 IVVGTHRLV
-729 QKDVRFKDLGLCII
+729 QKDVKFKDLGLCII

-755 TFKEMRNNVDVLT
+755 SFKEMRNNVDVLT

-810 GILTQAMNK
+810 GILVQAISK

-837 DRCAATIQQMI
+837 DRCAATIQQFL

-872 IDHEIDILVCTTII
+872 LDHEIDILVCTTII

-986 YEMYLKMLSDAVA
+986 YEMYLKMLSEAVA
-999 VAKGEKPDAQATECL
+999 VAKGEKPEVQNTECL

-1024 EDYIESLAQRIDI
+1024 EDYIESLPQRIDI
-1037 YKKIASVQN
+1037 YKKIASVEN
-1046 EEDAMDIT
+1046 EKDASDII
-1054 DELIDRFGEP
+1054 DELIDRFGTP
-1064 PEAVKGLIDVS
+1064 PEAVKGLVDVS

-1133 AKGEKPI
+1133 AKGEKPV

-1145 ALTVMA
+1145 ALTMMA
-1151 GQDVAEAVQKPQKK
+1151 GEA
-1165 QPLRGLP
+1165 P
-1172 PKPYRD
+1172 PAK

>member
-1 MSMKQFLSLM
+1 MKQFLNVLDKM
-11 DGMSEYTQL
+11 DEYQQL
-20 KAAIEAGRTPVSM
+20 KTALQNGRTPISI

-43 IIASLRAQLDR
+43 MIASLVSQLDKR
-54 SALVIVPDEST
+54 ALVIVPDEST
-65 AIRFAADLSV
+65 AIRFTADLST
-75 LLGEPVQHFP
+75 LLGEKVLHFP
-85 ARDFVL
+85 ARDYVL
-91 LDMDGASGE
+91 LDVDGASGE

-105 LGVLSAVLRQ
+105 LGVLSAVLRK
-115 ECRVVVSS
+115 EARVVVSS
-123 VESACERTIPVERLR
+123 IESACERTIPMQKLQD
-138 SSILTIDQDECYE
+138 SILTIDQNESYDEE
-151 AEQIVKKLLA
+151 EIIKKLVS

-170 EGICQFAKR
+170 EGICQFARR
-179 GGILDIFPPDR
+179 GGILDIFPPNR

-199 DDSIDS
+199 DDSIDTMS
-205 MFTFQVDTQRRQ
+205 TFQVDTQRRQ
-217 DPVERVTIPPA
+217 EDIEYVTIPPA

-233 DSAEQLADL
+233 DSPEKLIEL
-242 LHQKVQEQKGKNGLK
+242 LQKQMEAQKGKNGLK
-257 VKEHLE
+257 VKEHLQK
-263 RDIERLEGG
+263 DIERLDGG
-272 LSPVSI
+272 LNPVSI
-278 DRYQPLLYA
+278 DRYLPILYQPT
-287 PETIFDYF
+287 TIIDYF
-295 DEQSLTFLC
+295 EADAMTFLC
-304 EPISCKEN
+304 EPISCKESFSN
-312 FANTMA
+312 AMA
-318 QHHEDVRML
+318 QHHEDVKIL

-335 GCSTYYDDFTD
+335 GCSVYYDDFTD
-346 LCRNLVRH
+346 LCRSLCKHAGV
-354 TGILMDTF
+354 LMDTF
-362 SRSLNEV
+362 SRSVGEV
-369 VVRELISITASQLSA
+369 PLKELISITASQLST

-390 ILKDDLEDY
+390 ILKDDIEDY
-399 MKTGFCCVIFA
+399 MKTGFCCVVFA
-410 GTHRGAQALVDD
+410 GTQRGAEALVHD
-422 LNRDFSADLVQ
+422 LQHDFSADLVQ
-433 DVSQIIPRKIYVME
+433 DVASLVPGKVYVVE
-447 GTISAGMEYPQL
+447 GTLSSGMEYPQL
-459 KLAVISHTRTG
+459 KLAVLSHTKTG
-470 SSKAKPARQ
+470 SNRKKPLKQ
-479 KKGGGIKN
+479 KKGVNIKN

-513 DIHGVVKDYIQI
+513 DIHGVVKDYIKI

-551 DSIVKLNKLNSAEW
+551 DSVVKLNKLNSAEW

-624 QEIKE
+624 AEIKA
-629 DMEKPTPMDRLLC
+629 DMEKETPMDRLLC

-718 IDVLVGTHRLV
+718 IDILVGTHRLV
-729 QKDVRFKDLGLCII
+729 QKDVKFKDLGLCII

-755 TFKEMRNNVDVLT
+755 SFKEMRNNVDVLT

-837 DRCAATIQQMI
+837 DHCADTIRHFI

-872 IDHEIDILVCTTII
+872 VDHEIDILVCTTII

-999 VAKGEKPDAQATECL
+999 VAKGEKPDAHTTECL

-1024 EDYIESLAQRIDI
+1024 ESYIESLAQRIDI
-1037 YKKIASVQN
+1037 YKKIASIQN
-1046 EEDAMDIT
+1046 ETDALDIT
-1054 DELIDRFGEP
+1054 DELIDRFGDP

-1075 LLRNMAAGLG
+1075 LLRNTAAQIG
-1085 IREISQRTD
+1085 IKEISQRAD
-1094 SLLFYPETVDMQ
+1094 SLLLYPETVDMEK
-1106 AASRL
+1106 ASRL
-1111 AAGLKGRVML
+1111 AAELKGRVML
-1121 NAGAKPYLAVKV
+1121 NAGAKPYLTVKV

-1145 ALTVMA
+1145 ALGILSGENISSV
-1151 GQDVAEAVQKPQKK
+1151 K
-1165 QPLRGLP
+1165 
-1172 PKPYRD
+1172 

>member
-1 MSMKQFLSLM
+1 MKQFLTLM
-11 DGMSEYTQL
+11 DGMVEYRQM
-20 KAAIEAGRTPVSM
+20 KEALQQGRVPVSVS
-33 TGAAAAHKTH
+33 GASASHKTH
-43 IIASLRAQLDR
+43 IIASLTAQLDKP
-54 SALVIVPDEST
+54 ALVIVPDEST
-65 AIRFAADLSV
+65 AIRFTADLSV
-75 LLGEPVQHFP
+75 LLGERVLHFP
-85 ARDFVL
+85 ARDYVL
-91 LDMDGASGE
+91 LDVDGASGE

-105 LGVLSAVLRQ
+105 LGVLSELLQGTA
-115 ECRVVVSS
+115 RVVVASA
-123 VESACERTIPVERLR
+123 ESACERTIPKETLKD
-138 SSILTIDQDECYE
+138 SILTIDMDGSYDQ
-151 AEQIVKKLLA
+151 EQVVKKLVA
-161 MGYQRREQV
+161 MGYQYRDQV
-170 EGICQFAKR
+170 EGICQFARR

-190 TEPVRIEFW
+190 SEPVRIEFW
-199 DDSIDS
+199 DDEIDTMS
-205 MFTFQVDTQRRQ
+205 TFQVDTQRRQ
-217 DPVERVTIPPA
+217 DSIEQVTIPPA
-228 REVLF
+228 REVLYQ
-233 DSAEQLADL
+233 SPQKLADL
-242 LHQKVQEQKGKNGLK
+242 LRQQMAAQKGKAGVQ
-257 VKEHLE
+257 VKEHLQ

-272 LSPVSI
+272 LNPVSI
-278 DRYQPLLYA
+278 DRYLPILYQPQ
-287 PETIFDYF
+287 TIFDYF
-295 DEQSLTFLC
+295 EADALAFLC
-304 EPISCKEN
+304 EPVSCKEN
-312 FANTMA
+312 FANAMA
-318 QHHEDVRML
+318 QHHEDVKML
-327 LEDGVLFR
+327 MEQGILFR
-335 GCSTYYDDFTD
+335 GCSVYYDDFTE
-346 LCRNLVRH
+346 LCRKFCRCQSVM
-354 TGILMDTF
+354 MDTF
-362 SRSLNEV
+362 TRSLSDV
-369 VVRELISITASQLSA
+369 PVRELVQLSASQLST

-390 ILKDDLEDY
+390 ILKDDIEDY

-410 GTHRGAQALVDD
+410 GTPRGAQALTED
-422 LNRDFSADLVQ
+422 LQKDFSAQLVR
-433 DVSQIIPRKIYVME
+433 DVPSIDPGRIYVLE
-447 GTISAGMEYPQL
+447 GTLSAGMEYPQL
-459 KLAVISHTRTG
+459 KLAVISHAKTG
-470 SSKAKPARQ
+470 SSRKKPAKAK
-479 KKGGGIKN
+479 KGGIKN

-513 DIHGVVKDYIQI
+513 DIHGVVKDYIKI
-525 RYAGSDMLFV
+525 RYASSDMLFV

-551 DSIVKLNKLNSAEW
+551 DSVVKLNKLNSAEW

-581 ELIKLYAQRAAAK
+581 ELIKLYAKREAAQ
-594 GYAFSQDTDWQNDFE
+594 GYAFGPDTDWQNDFE

-624 QEIKE
+624 QEIKD
-629 DMEKPTPMDRLLC
+629 DMEKPSPMDRLLC

-656 AFKCVMDS
+656 AFKCVMDG

-687 MEGFPIK
+687 MEGFPVK

-709 VLEELRRGE
+709 VLEELRRGQVD
-718 IDVLVGTHRLV
+718 IVVGTHRLV
-729 QKDVRFKDLGLCII
+729 QKDVKFKDLGLCII

-755 TFKEMRNNVDVLT
+755 SFKEMRNNVDVLT

-810 GILTQAMNK
+810 GILVQAISK

-837 DRCAATIQQMI
+837 DRCAATIQQFL

-872 IDHEIDILVCTTII
+872 LDHEIDILVCTTII

-986 YEMYLKMLSDAVA
+986 YEMYLKMLSEAVA
-999 VAKGEKPDAQATECL
+999 VAKGEKPEVQNTECL

-1024 EDYIESLAQRIDI
+1024 EDYIESLPQRIDI
-1037 YKKIASVQN
+1037 YKKIASVEN
-1046 EEDAMDIT
+1046 EKDASDII
-1054 DELIDRFGEP
+1054 DELIDRFGTP
-1064 PEAVKGLIDVS
+1064 PEAVKGLVDVS

-1133 AKGEKPI
+1133 AKGEKPV

-1145 ALTVMA
+1145 ALTMMA
-1151 GQDVAEAVQKPQKK
+1151 GEA
-1165 QPLRGLP
+1165 P
-1172 PKPYRD
+1172 PAK

>member
-1 MSMKQFLSLM
+1 MKQFLTLM
-11 DGMSEYTQL
+11 DGMVEYRQM
-20 KAAIEAGRTPVSM
+20 KEALQQGRVPISVS
-33 TGAAAAHKTH
+33 GASASHKTH
-43 IIASLRAQLDR
+43 IIASLTAQLDKP
-54 SALVIVPDEST
+54 ALVIVPDEST
-65 AIRFAADLSV
+65 AIRFTADLSV
-75 LLGEPVQHFP
+75 LLGERVLHFP
-85 ARDFVL
+85 ARDYVL
-91 LDMDGASGE
+91 LDVDGASGE

-105 LGVLSAVLRQ
+105 LGVLSELLQGTA
-115 ECRVVVSS
+115 RVVVASA
-123 VESACERTIPVERLR
+123 ESACERTIPKETLKD
-138 SSILTIDQDECYE
+138 SILTIDMDGSYDQ
-151 AEQIVKKLLA
+151 EQVVKKLVA
-161 MGYQRREQV
+161 MSYQCRDQV
-170 EGICQFAKR
+170 EGICQFARR

-190 TEPVRIEFW
+190 SEPVRIEFW
-199 DDSIDS
+199 DDEIDTMS
-205 MFTFQVDTQRRQ
+205 TFQVDTQRRQ
-217 DPVERVTIPPA
+217 DSIEQVTIPPA
-228 REVLF
+228 REVLYQ
-233 DSAEQLADL
+233 SPQKLADL
-242 LHQKVQEQKGKNGLK
+242 LRQQMAAQKGKAGVQ
-257 VKEHLE
+257 VKEHLQ

-272 LSPVSI
+272 LNPVSI
-278 DRYQPLLYA
+278 DRYLPILYQPQ
-287 PETIFDYF
+287 TIFDYF
-295 DEQSLTFLC
+295 EADALAFLC
-304 EPISCKEN
+304 EPVSCKEN
-312 FANTMA
+312 FANAMA
-318 QHHEDVRML
+318 QHHEDVKML
-327 LEDGVLFR
+327 MEQGILFR
-335 GCSTYYDDFTD
+335 GCSVYYDNFTE
-346 LCRNLVRH
+346 LCRKFCRCQSVM
-354 TGILMDTF
+354 MDTF
-362 SRSLNEV
+362 TRSLSDV
-369 VVRELISITASQLSA
+369 PVRELVQLSASQLST

-390 ILKDDLEDY
+390 ILKDDIEDY

-410 GTHRGAQALVDD
+410 GTPRGAQALTED
-422 LNRDFSADLVQ
+422 LQKDFSAQLVR
-433 DVSQIIPRKIYVME
+433 DVPSIDPGRIYVLE
-447 GTISAGMEYPQL
+447 GTLSAGMEYPQL
-459 KLAVISHTRTG
+459 KLAVISHAKTG
-470 SSKAKPARQ
+470 SSRKKPAKAK
-479 KKGGGIKN
+479 KGGIKN

-513 DIHGVVKDYIQI
+513 DIHGVVKDYIKI

-551 DSIVKLNKLNSAEW
+551 DSVVKLNKLNSAEW

-581 ELIKLYAQRAAAK
+581 ELIKLYAKREAAQ
-594 GYAFSQDTDWQNDFE
+594 GYAFGPDTDWQNDFE

-624 QEIKE
+624 REIKD
-629 DMEKPTPMDRLLC
+629 DMEKPSPMDRLLC

-656 AFKCVMDS
+656 AFKCVMDG

-687 MEGFPIK
+687 MEGFPVK

-709 VLEELRRGE
+709 VLEELRRGQVD
-718 IDVLVGTHRLV
+718 IVVGTHRLV
-729 QKDVRFKDLGLCII
+729 QKDVKFKDLGLCII

-755 TFKEMRNNVDVLT
+755 SFKEMRNNVDVLT

-810 GILTQAMNK
+810 GILVQAISK

-837 DRCAATIQQMI
+837 DRCAATIQQFL

-872 IDHEIDILVCTTII
+872 LDHEIDILVCTTII

-986 YEMYLKMLSDAVA
+986 YEMYLKMLSEAVA
-999 VAKGEKPDAQATECL
+999 VAKGEKPEVQNTECL

-1024 EDYIESLAQRIDI
+1024 EDYIESLPQRIDI
-1037 YKKIASVQN
+1037 YKKIASVEN
-1046 EEDAMDIT
+1046 EKDASDII
-1054 DELIDRFGEP
+1054 DELIDRFGTP
-1064 PEAVKGLIDVS
+1064 PEAVKGLVDVS

-1133 AKGEKPI
+1133 AKGEKPV

-1145 ALTVMA
+1145 ALTMMA
-1151 GQDVAEAVQKPQKK
+1151 GEA
-1165 QPLRGLP
+1165 P
-1172 PKPYRD
+1172 PAK

>member
-1 MSMKQFLSLM
+1 MP
-11 DGMSEYTQL
+11 
-20 KAAIEAGRTPVSM
+20 KAALL
-33 TGAAAAHKTH
+33 AAAF
-43 IIASLRAQLDR
+43 SLEVGREYAVEDLISR
-54 SALVIVPDEST
+54 LT
-65 AIRFAADLSV
+65 AA
-75 LLGEPVQHFP
+75 
-85 ARDFVL
+85 
-91 LDMDGASGE
+91 
-100 FEHQR
+100 
-105 LGVLSAVLRQ
+105 
-115 ECRVVVSS
+115 
-123 VESACERTIPVERLR
+123 
-138 SSILTIDQDECYE
+138 
-151 AEQIVKKLLA
+151 
-161 MGYQRREQV
+161 GYNRCGMV
-170 EGICQFAKR
+170 EGPGQFAVR

-190 TEPVRIEFW
+190 SEPVRIEFW
-199 DDSIDS
+199 DDEIDTMS
-205 MFTFQVDTQRRQ
+205 TFQVDTQRRQ
-217 DPVERVTIPPA
+217 DSIEQVTIPPA
-228 REVLF
+228 REVLYQ
-233 DSAEQLADL
+233 SPQKLADL
-242 LHQKVQEQKGKNGLK
+242 LRQQMAAQKGKAGVQ
-257 VKEHLE
+257 VKEHLQ

-272 LSPVSI
+272 LNPVSI
-278 DRYQPLLYA
+278 DRYLPILYQPQ
-287 PETIFDYF
+287 TIFDYF
-295 DEQSLTFLC
+295 EADALAFLC
-304 EPISCKEN
+304 EPVSCKEN
-312 FANTMA
+312 FANAMA
-318 QHHEDVRML
+318 QHHEDVKML
-327 LEDGVLFR
+327 MEQGILFR
-335 GCSTYYDDFTD
+335 GCSVYYDDFTE
-346 LCRNLVRH
+346 LCRKFCRCQSVM
-354 TGILMDTF
+354 MDTF
-362 SRSLNEV
+362 TRSLSDV
-369 VVRELISITASQLSA
+369 PVRELVQLSASQLST

-390 ILKDDLEDY
+390 ILKDDIEDY

-410 GTHRGAQALVDD
+410 GTPRGAQALTED
-422 LNRDFSADLVQ
+422 LQKDFSVQLVR
-433 DVSQIIPRKIYVME
+433 DVPSIDPGRIYVLE
-447 GTISAGMEYPQL
+447 GTLSAGLEYP
-459 KLAVISHTRTG
+459 KLAVISHAKTG
-470 SSKAKPARQ
+470 SSRKKPAKAK
-479 KKGGGIKN
+479 KGGIKN

-513 DIHGVVKDYIQI
+513 DIHGVVKDYIKI

-535 PVTQLDLVTKY
+535 PVTQLDLVTNY

-551 DSIVKLNKLNSAEW
+551 DSVVKLNKLNSAEW

-581 ELIKLYAQRAAAK
+581 ELIKLYAKREAAQ
-594 GYAFSQDTDWQNDFE
+594 GYAFGPDTDWQNDFE
-609 RRFPYDETDDQLRCI
+609 RRFPYDETDAQLRCI
-624 QEIKE
+624 REIKD
-629 DMEKPTPMDRLLC
+629 DMEKPSPMDRLLC

-656 AFKCVMDS
+656 AFKCVMDG

-687 MEGFPIK
+687 MEGFPVK

-709 VLEELRRGE
+709 VLEELRRGQVD
-718 IDVLVGTHRLV
+718 IVVGTHRLV
-729 QKDVRFKDLGLCII
+729 QKDVKFKDLGLCII

-755 TFKEMRNNVDVLT
+755 SFKEMRNNVDVLT

-810 GILTQAMNK
+810 GILVQAISK

-837 DRCAATIQQMI
+837 DRCAATIQQFL

-872 IDHEIDILVCTTII
+872 LDHEIDILVCTTII

-986 YEMYLKMLSDAVA
+986 YEMYLKMLSEAVA
-999 VAKGEKPDAQATECL
+999 VAKGEKPEVQNTECL

-1024 EDYIESLAQRIDI
+1024 EDYIESLPQRIDI
-1037 YKKIASVQN
+1037 YKKIASVEN
-1046 EEDAMDIT
+1046 EKDASDII
-1054 DELIDRFGEP
+1054 DELIDRFGTP
-1064 PEAVKGLIDVS
+1064 PEAVKGLVDVS

-1106 AASRL
+1106 A
-1111 AAGLKGRVML
+1111 VW
-1121 NAGAKPYLAVKV
+1121 
-1133 AKGEKPI
+1133 
-1140 DTMRL
+1140 
-1145 ALTVMA
+1145 
-1151 GQDVAEAVQKPQKK
+1151 
-1165 QPLRGLP
+1165 QPA
-1172 PKPYRD
+1172 

>member
-1 MSMKQFLSLM
+1 MKQFLTLM
-11 DGMSEYTQL
+11 DGMVEYRQM
-20 KAAIEAGRTPVSM
+20 KEALQQGRVPISVS
-33 TGAAAAHKTH
+33 GASASHKTH
-43 IIASLRAQLDR
+43 IIASLTAQLDKP
-54 SALVIVPDEST
+54 ALVIVPDEST
-65 AIRFAADLSV
+65 AIRFTADLSV
-75 LLGEPVQHFP
+75 LLGERVLHFP
-85 ARDFVL
+85 ARDYVL
-91 LDMDGASGE
+91 LDVDGASGE

-105 LGVLSAVLRQ
+105 LGVLSELLQGTA
-115 ECRVVVSS
+115 RVVVASA
-123 VESACERTIPVERLR
+123 ESACERTIPKETLKD
-138 SSILTIDQDECYE
+138 SILTIDMDGSYDQ
-151 AEQIVKKLLA
+151 EQVVKKLVA
-161 MGYQRREQV
+161 MSYQCRDQV
-170 EGICQFAKR
+170 EGICQFARR

-190 TEPVRIEFW
+190 SEPVRIEFW
-199 DDSIDS
+199 DDEIDTMS
-205 MFTFQVDTQRRQ
+205 TFQVDTQRRQ
-217 DPVERVTIPPA
+217 DSIEQVTIPPA
-228 REVLF
+228 REVLYQ
-233 DSAEQLADL
+233 SPQKLADL
-242 LHQKVQEQKGKNGLK
+242 LRQQMAAQKGKAGVQ
-257 VKEHLE
+257 VKEHLQ

-272 LSPVSI
+272 LNPVSI
-278 DRYQPLLYA
+278 DRYLPILYQPQ
-287 PETIFDYF
+287 TIFDYF
-295 DEQSLTFLC
+295 EADALAFLC
-304 EPISCKEN
+304 EPVSCKEN
-312 FANTMA
+312 FANAMA
-318 QHHEDVRML
+318 QHHEDVKML
-327 LEDGVLFR
+327 MEQGILFR
-335 GCSTYYDDFTD
+335 GCSVYYDDFTE
-346 LCRNLVRH
+346 LCRKFCRCQSVM
-354 TGILMDTF
+354 MDTF
-362 SRSLNEV
+362 TRSLSDV
-369 VVRELISITASQLSA
+369 PVRELVQLSASQLST

-390 ILKDDLEDY
+390 ILKDDIEDY

-410 GTHRGAQALVDD
+410 GTPRGAQALTED
-422 LNRDFSADLVQ
+422 LQKDFSAQLVR
-433 DVSQIIPRKIYVME
+433 DVPSIDPGRIYVLE
-447 GTISAGMEYPQL
+447 GTLSAGMEYPQL
-459 KLAVISHTRTG
+459 KLAVISHAKTG
-470 SSKAKPARQ
+470 SSRKKPAKAK
-479 KKGGGIKN
+479 KGGIKN

-513 DIHGVVKDYIQI
+513 DIHGVVKDYIKI

-551 DSIVKLNKLNSAEW
+551 DSVVKLNKLNSAEW

-581 ELIKLYAQRAAAK
+581 ELIKLYAKREAAQ
-594 GYAFSQDTDWQNDFE
+594 GYAFGPDTDWQNDFE

-624 QEIKE
+624 QEIKD
-629 DMEKPTPMDRLLC
+629 DMEKPSPMDRLLC

-656 AFKCVMDS
+656 AFKCVMDG

-687 MEGFPIK
+687 MEGFPVK

-709 VLEELRRGE
+709 VLEELRRGQVD
-718 IDVLVGTHRLV
+718 IVVGTHRLV
-729 QKDVRFKDLGLCII
+729 QKDVKFKDLGLCII

-755 TFKEMRNNVDVLT
+755 SFKEMRNNVDVLT

-810 GILTQAMNK
+810 GILVQAISK

-837 DRCAATIQQMI
+837 DRCAATIQQFL

-872 IDHEIDILVCTTII
+872 LDHEIDILVCTTII

-986 YEMYLKMLSDAVA
+986 YEMYLKMLSEAVA
-999 VAKGEKPDAQATECL
+999 VAKGEKPEVQNTECL

-1024 EDYIESLAQRIDI
+1024 EDYIESLPQRIDI
-1037 YKKIASVQN
+1037 YKKIASVEN
-1046 EEDAMDIT
+1046 EKDASDII
-1054 DELIDRFGEP
+1054 DELIDRFGTP
-1064 PEAVKGLIDVS
+1064 PEAVKGLVDVS

-1133 AKGEKPI
+1133 AKGEKPV

-1145 ALTVMA
+1145 ALTMMA
-1151 GQDVAEAVQKPQKK
+1151 GEA
-1165 QPLRGLP
+1165 P
-1172 PKPYRD
+1172 PAK

>member
-1 MSMKQFLSLM
+1 MKQFLTLM
-11 DGMSEYTQL
+11 DGMVEYRQM
-20 KAAIEAGRTPVSM
+20 KEALQQGRVPISVS
-33 TGAAAAHKTH
+33 GASASHKTH
-43 IIASLRAQLDR
+43 IIASLTAQLDKP
-54 SALVIVPDEST
+54 ALVIVPDEST
-65 AIRFAADLSV
+65 AIRFTADLSV
-75 LLGEPVQHFP
+75 LLGERVLHFP
-85 ARDFVL
+85 ARDYVL
-91 LDMDGASGE
+91 LDVDGASGE

-105 LGVLSAVLRQ
+105 LGVLSELLQGTA
-115 ECRVVVSS
+115 RVVVASA
-123 VESACERTIPVERLR
+123 ESACERTIPKETLKD
-138 SSILTIDQDECYE
+138 SILTIDMDGSYDQ
-151 AEQIVKKLLA
+151 EQVVKKLVA
-161 MGYQRREQV
+161 MSYQCRDQV
-170 EGICQFAKR
+170 EGICQFARR

-190 TEPVRIEFW
+190 SEPVRIEFW
-199 DDSIDS
+199 DDEIDTMS
-205 MFTFQVDTQRRQ
+205 TFQVDTQRRQ
-217 DPVERVTIPPA
+217 DSIEQVTIPPA
-228 REVLF
+228 REVLYQ
-233 DSAEQLADL
+233 SPQKLADL
-242 LHQKVQEQKGKNGLK
+242 LRQQMAAQKGKAGVQ
-257 VKEHLE
+257 VKEHLQ

-272 LSPVSI
+272 LNPVSI
-278 DRYQPLLYA
+278 DRYLPILYQPQ
-287 PETIFDYF
+287 TIFDYF
-295 DEQSLTFLC
+295 EADALAFLC
-304 EPISCKEN
+304 EPVSCKEN
-312 FANTMA
+312 FANAMA
-318 QHHEDVRML
+318 QHHEDVKML
-327 LEDGVLFR
+327 MEQGILFR
-335 GCSTYYDDFTD
+335 GCSVYYDDFTE
-346 LCRNLVRH
+346 LCRKFCRCQSVM
-354 TGILMDTF
+354 MDTF
-362 SRSLNEV
+362 TRSLSDV
-369 VVRELISITASQLSA
+369 PVRELVQLSASQLST

-390 ILKDDLEDY
+390 ILKDDIEDY

-410 GTHRGAQALVDD
+410 GTPRGAQALTED
-422 LNRDFSADLVQ
+422 LQKDFSAQLVR
-433 DVSQIIPRKIYVME
+433 DVPSIDPGRIYVLE
-447 GTISAGMEYPQL
+447 GTLSAGMEYPQL
-459 KLAVISHTRTG
+459 KLAVISHAKTG
-470 SSKAKPARQ
+470 SSRKKSAKAK
-479 KKGGGIKN
+479 KGGIKN

-513 DIHGVVKDYIQI
+513 DIHGVVKDYIKI

-551 DSIVKLNKLNSAEW
+551 DSVVKLNKLNSAEW

-581 ELIKLYAQRAAAK
+581 ELIKLYAKREAAQ
-594 GYAFSQDTDWQNDFE
+594 GYAFGPDTDWQNDFE

-624 QEIKE
+624 REIKD
-629 DMEKPTPMDRLLC
+629 DMEKPSPMDRLLC

-656 AFKCVMDS
+656 AFKCVMDG

-687 MEGFPIK
+687 MEGFPVK

-709 VLEELRRGE
+709 VLEELRRGQVD
-718 IDVLVGTHRLV
+718 IVVGTHRLV
-729 QKDVRFKDLGLCII
+729 QKDVKFKDLGLCII

-755 TFKEMRNNVDVLT
+755 SFKEMRNNVDVLT

-810 GILTQAMNK
+810 GILVQAISK

-837 DRCAATIQQMI
+837 DRCAATIQQFL

-872 IDHEIDILVCTTII
+872 LDHEIDILVCTTII

-986 YEMYLKMLSDAVA
+986 YEMYLKMLSEAVA
-999 VAKGEKPDAQATECL
+999 VAKGEKPEVQNTECL

-1024 EDYIESLAQRIDI
+1024 EDYIESLPQRIDI
-1037 YKKIASVQN
+1037 YKKIASVEN
-1046 EEDAMDIT
+1046 EKDASDII
-1054 DELIDRFGEP
+1054 DELIDRFGTP
-1064 PEAVKGLIDVS
+1064 PEAVKGLVDVS

-1133 AKGEKPI
+1133 AKGEKPV

-1145 ALTVMA
+1145 ALTMMA
-1151 GQDVAEAVQKPQKK
+1151 GEA
-1165 QPLRGLP
+1165 P
-1172 PKPYRD
+1172 PAK